1 MVDTKDYIK
10 YIRSNGCRVCGKFP
24 VDPDHLEARGM
35 GGAGKGGTV
44 TNTKKDFSC
53 IPLCRGH
60 HTERGSLGNEKF
72 QNKYRINIWKDAHQL
87 IVSYFVE

>member
-1 MVDTKDYIK
+1 LVKTDDYIK
-10 YIRSNGCRVCGKFP
+10 YIRSNGCRVCGRFP

-44 TNTKKDFSC
+44 TNTIKDFSC
-53 IPLCRGH
+53 IPLCRVH

-72 QNKYRINIWKDAHQL
+72 EKQYRINVWKDAFRL
-87 IVSYFVE
+87 LRSYFTE

>member
-1 MVDTKDYIK
+1 
-10 YIRSNGCRVCGKFP
+10 
-24 VDPDHLEARGM
+24 M

-53 IPLCRGH
+53 IPLCRDH

-87 IVSYFVE
+87 VVSYFAE

>member
-44 TNTKKDFSC
+44 TNTIKDFSC
-53 IPLCRGH
+53 IPLCRLH
-60 HTERGSLGNEKF
+60 HTERHQLGIEKF
-72 QNKYRINIWKDAHQL
+72 EKKYRINCWKDAAHL
-87 IVSYFVE
+87 IRSYFVD

>member
-1 MVDTKDYIK
+1 MIDTKDYIK

-35 GGAGKGGTV
+35 GGAGKGCTV
-44 TNTKKDFSC
+44 TNTLKDFSC
-53 IPLCRGH
+53 IPLCRNH

-72 QNKYRINIWKDAHQL
+72 QNKYRINVWKAAPQL
-87 IVSYFVE
+87 IVSYFVD